1 MKVNEAILQ
10 ASLNAYEC
18 LELLQKI
25 AEAIAP
31 ESSERNIDIM
41 ESTLTG
47 AILMF
52 GVENQLDQ
60 AIEEMAELTAALNHF
75 RRGRIDRDAV
85 ASEIADVI
93 IMMEQLS
100 HIFGMDAVHKWQDSK
115 LERLKKRIE
124 EANQKTK

>member
-25 AEAIAP
+25 AEIISP
-31 ESSERNIDIM
+31 ESSERNIDIR
-41 ESTLTG
+41 ENTITG
-47 AILMF
+47 AILTF
-52 GVENQLDQ
+52 GPETQINQ
-60 AIEEMAELTAALNHF
+60 AVEEMAELTAALNHY
-75 RRGRIDRDAV
+75 RRGKIDKDAV

-100 HIFGMDAVHKWQDSK
+100 IIFGADAVHKWQDSK
-115 LERLKKRIE
+115 LERLEKRIE
-124 EANQKTK
+124 EAKKK